1 MSSNKTKEIILFF
14 WDKKENTI
22 LTNSG
27 KSAHKCVLQAKF
39 YYQTSRNDNT
49 EKKSAYQTDTQIIFF
64 YEKIRFLQF
73 SLRHMTCWEKIFFT
87 RQEKKENKNIYTS
100 FQF

>member
-27 KSAHKCVLQAKF
+27 KSAHKFVLQAKF
-39 YYQTSRNDNT
+39 YYQTSRN
-49 EKKSAYQTDTQIIFF
+49 E
-64 YEKIRFLQF
+64 
-73 SLRHMTCWEKIFFT
+73 
-87 RQEKKENKNIYTS
+87 
-100 FQF
+100 